1 MGAIDIRTDPLPATP
16 AELVRVMQASVEP
29 RALLEAFSDAILE
42 AVPHDRLVIAMLD
55 EARHTGTIFAEHAVR
70 GSAVGEPEYAK
81 ALDAQGRFAVDELAT
96 RAVFGGEP
104 LRIGDLQ
111 TEPRWRELA
120 AAEQRSRDA
129 GARAVLGAPLVTPL
143 GVVGALY
150 ACSARPNAF
159 SAEQL
164 EQLVHACAL
173 IAPAVHNA
181 HLVLSER
188 ARRARLAE
196 LVQLNRELGASL
208 DLRSVFERLAHRVR
222 PLLDCDVMGL
232 LMLDSG
238 RTEWERLA
246 RVDLDQQPGAMPR
259 MPVDGFSFAARSLA
273 GEVVVLSDTRADL
286 DPALPGDSQI
296 LANGARAGL
305 IVPLQFG
312 TTVEGIVYFAKRR
325 PHWFGAQQIE
335 LGLQIAAQLVLVL
348 QLQKLA
354 EDQRAIALERDRA
367 ARLEQRVD
375 HLQRALGERFGFDQ
389 MVGRSQALRAALDLA
404 QRVAPNETSVLVT
417 GESGTGKELVA
428 RAIHAASPRSAGP
441 FLALNCAALPETLIE
456 SELFGHERGAFTGA
470 DKLRAGR
477 FELAAGGTLFLDE
490 IGELPLGA
498 QSKLLRVLQEHE
510 FQRVGG
516 TLLLRADVRLIAA
529 TNRDL
534 KAEVEAGRFRRDLY
548 YRLAVF
554 GIHLPPLRER
564 GEDVLLLADAV
575 VQRLQARM
583 GRRTAG
589 LSREARDALL
599 AHDWPGNIR
608 ELENA
613 IERALIVSDGSL
625 VAAEDLGLPPPGTRR
640 TTSPSAAPTAEA
652 AAEAALGAPALA
664 LLERRMVEDALTA
677 AKGNK
682 SRAAK
687 LLGLTRAQLYT
698 RMKRHELPL

>member
-1 MGAIDIRTDPLPATP
+1 MGAIDIRNDPLPASLS
-16 AELVRVMQASVEP
+16 ELLRVMQSSLEP
-29 RALLEAFSDAILE
+29 AALLEAFSDAVRE
-42 AVPHDRLVIAMLD
+42 AVPHDRMVITMLD
-55 EARHTGTIFAEHAVR
+55 EARHTGTIFAEHAPR
-70 GSAVGEPEYAK
+70 GSAIREPEYAR

-96 RAVFGGEP
+96 RGVFGGEP

-120 AAEQRSRDA
+120 PAEQRSREA
-129 GARAVLGAPLVTPL
+129 GARAVLGVPLVGPS

-150 ACSARPNAF
+150 ACSARPGAF
-159 SAEQL
+159 STEQL

-173 IAPAVHNA
+173 IAPALHNA
-181 HLVLSER
+181 HLVQAER

-196 LVQLNRELGASL
+196 LGQLNREIGASL

-232 LMLDSG
+232 LTLD
-238 RTEWERLA
+238 RERNEWERLA

-259 MPVDGFSFAARSLA
+259 MPVDGFSFAHRSLA
-273 GEVVVLSDTRADL
+273 GEVVVLSDTLSEL
-286 DPALPGDSQI
+286 DTALPGDQQI
-296 LANGARAGL
+296 IANGARAGL

-312 TTVEGIVYFAKRR
+312 AAVEGIVYFAKRR

-335 LGLQIAAQLVLVL
+335 LGLQIAAQLVLAL

-354 EDQRAIALERDRA
+354 EDQRAIALERERA
-367 ARLEQRVD
+367 TLLEQRVD

-389 MVGRSQALRAALDLA
+389 LIGRSQALRTALDLA

-428 RAIHAASPRSAGP
+428 RAIHAASPRAAGP
-441 FLALNCAALPETLIE
+441 FVALNCAALPETLIE

-470 DKLRAGR
+470 DKQRAGR

-516 TLLLRADVRLIAA
+516 TQLLRADVRLIAA

-534 KAEVEAGRFRRDLY
+534 QAEVEQGRFRRDLY
-548 YRLAVF
+548 YPLAVF
-554 GIHLPPLRER
+554 GIHLPALRER
-564 GEDVLLLADAV
+564 GEDVLLLADAA

-589 LSREARDALL
+589 LSREARGALL

-625 VAAEDLGLPPPGTRR
+625 VAAEDLGLPAPGARR
-640 TTSPSAAPTAEA
+640 APLPSQNPAPETVAETAP
-652 AAEAALGAPALA
+652 GAPALA
-664 LLERRMVEDALTA
+664 VLERRMVEDALVA

-698 RMKRHELPL
+698 RMKRHDLPL